1 MTNMNGK
8 LSRSLLHSCF
18 IMLLTFLISSFQINA
33 QWTGEI
39 RYAWLHSPEMD
50 KTIQLYNFSRPWNEK
65 KLTPL
70 THGYG
75 ATLGLNWKLH
85 HFRQLHMV
93 PQLGYYWYGTS
104 AQNFD
109 VTKSAGFHLLS
120 FSTVFRYHPRAL
132 IKGIQVC
139 GPLGPRWFLTTTPQF
154 NFFMPFVRTDGELLF
169 VEEGEKYRPIKGAF
183 SLGMGTGYHL
193 LTVGN
198 FIITPEISAT
208 WYPKVELTDFTEMLN
223 GHNVTGIDNEF
234 KNMFLFQGYIRL
246 TWIRPNTDWWDR
258 PRSGDKS

>member
-1 MTNMNGK
+1 MKNMNSK
-8 LSRSLLHSCF
+8 LSPSLLQSCF
-18 IMLLTFLISSFQINA
+18 TAFLIFLISSFEMNA

-120 FSTVFRYHPRAL
+120 FSTVFRYHPKAL
-132 IKGIQVC
+132 IKGIQIC

-223 GHNVTGIDNEF
+223 GHNVTGIDNGF
-234 KNMFLFQGYIRL
+234 KNMFLFQGSIRL